1 MFNIVNRKIGHH
13 QRSIIISA
21 EVQIT
26 RGVWHRL
33 DQSTHGG
40 RRNGNISLVLVV
52 VMHRPTVH
60 HGYSF
65 IFKYSQ
71 DIQIPVTRHE
81 TQMEYFAGHILPRF
95 TNKYTRITEFQG
107 RRIKVN
113 CALISSVEIL

>member
-71 DIQIPVTRHE
+71 EISRYQSQDTRRRWNISRATSCLALQINTV
-81 TQMEYFAGHILPRF
+81 GLPSPREGGL
-95 TNKYTRITEFQG
+95 K
-107 RRIKVN
+107 
-113 CALISSVEIL
+113 